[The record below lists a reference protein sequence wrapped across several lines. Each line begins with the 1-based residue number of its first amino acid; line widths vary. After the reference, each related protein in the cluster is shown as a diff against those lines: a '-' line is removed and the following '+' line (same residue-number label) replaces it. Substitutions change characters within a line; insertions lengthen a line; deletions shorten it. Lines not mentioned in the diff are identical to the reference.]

1 MLGAQKICHPYGIID
16 SKHRDVCEIYYRNGK
31 KLVLKKVAYRLQVG
45 ILVMKWT
52 FTLKLL

>member
-1 MLGAQKICHPYGIID
+1 MLGAQKMCHPYGIID